1 MKGKWKAI
9 LWGAQRAMMS
19 YKIIA
24 NPVAGKGRAIALI
37 DQVRSILKE
46 RKAEFDFELT
56 KSPGHAADIARS
68 AAERGWEAIVSLGG
82 DGTTSEV
89 ISGLVGTGS
98 VLGIISCGKGND
110 IARSLGVPAD
120 IEQAVN
126 TLLTGEKRKID
137 VGLERDQVFAH
148 IAGVGFSAE
157 VTSQANNM
165 RKLKGSLA
173 FLAATYRTLSHLKA
187 RQVRIELD
195 NEVIE
200 TKVVSV
206 TVSNMKYAGG
216 GMVFAPD
223 AVVDDGLFDVCIVSE
238 IGKVSLALTFP
249 QMYKDAG
256 PKHPALS
263 RYRSSIVR
271 IFSESPMEKMLD
283 GNINGKTPL
292 EAEILAKAVQ
302 VLVPFATRDDH
313 DVF

>member
-1 MKGKWKAI
+1 
-9 LWGAQRAMMS
+9 MMS

-24 NPVAGKGRAIALI
+24 NPVAGKGKAIALI
-37 DQVRSILKE
+37 DQVRSILKQH
-46 RKAEFDFELT
+46 KAEFDFELT
-56 KSPGHAADIARS
+56 KSPGDAADIARS
-68 AAERGWEAIVSLGG
+68 AAERGWKVIVSLGG
-82 DGTTSEV
+82 DGTISEV
-89 ISGLVGTGS
+89 ISGLVGTES
-98 VLGIISCGKGND
+98 ALGIISCGRGND
-110 IARSLGVPAD
+110 IARSLGVPTD
-120 IEQAVN
+120 TEQAVN
-126 TLLTGEKRKID
+126 TLLNGEKCRID
-137 VGLERDQVFAH
+137 VGLEKDQVFAD

-157 VTSQANNM
+157 VSSQANDM
-165 RKLKGSLA
+165 QKLKGSLA
-173 FLAATYRTLSHLKA
+173 FLAATYKTLSRLKA

-216 GMVFAPD
+216 GMVFAPN
-223 AVVDDGLFDVCIVSE
+223 AIADDGLFDVCIVRE
-238 IGKVSLALTFP
+238 IGKISLALTFP

-271 IFSESPMEKMLD
+271 IFSEDPMEKMFD

-292 EAEILAKAVQ
+292 EAEILAKAIDVI
-302 VLVPFATRDDH
+302 VPSATKDDH

>member
-1 MKGKWKAI
+1 
-9 LWGAQRAMMS
+9 MS

-37 DQVRSILKE
+37 HQVRSILKE
-46 RKAEFDFELT
+46 RGAEFDFELT
-56 KSPGHAADIARS
+56 KAPGDAADIARS
-68 AAERGWEAIVSLGG
+68 AAERGWKVIVSLGG
-82 DGTTSEV
+82 DGTISEV

-98 VLGIISCGKGND
+98 ALGIISCGRGND
-110 IARSLGVPAD
+110 IARSLGVPTD
-120 IEQAVN
+120 TERAVN
-126 TLLTGEKRKID
+126 TLLTGEKRRID
-137 VGLERDQVFAH
+137 VGLEKDQVFAH

-157 VTSQANNM
+157 VSSQANNM
-165 RKLKGSLA
+165 QKLRGSLA
-173 FLAATYRTLSHLKA
+173 FLAATYKTLSRLKA

-216 GMVFAPD
+216 GMVFAPN
-223 AVVDDGLFDVCIVSE
+223 AIVDDGLFDVCIVRE
-238 IGKVSLALTFP
+238 MGKIGFALTFP

-263 RYRSSIVR
+263 RHRSSSVR
-271 IFSESPMEKMLD
+271 IFSGNPMEKMFD

-292 EAEILAKAVQ
+292 EAKILAKAIQ
-302 VLVPFATRDDH
+302 VLVPSATKDGH
-313 DVF
+313 HVL

>member
-1 MKGKWKAI
+1 
-9 LWGAQRAMMS
+9 MS

-24 NPVAGKGRAIALI
+24 NPVAGKGKAIALI
-37 DQVRSILKE
+37 DQVRSILKQH
-46 RKAEFDFELT
+46 KAEFDFELT
-56 KSPGHAADIARS
+56 KSPGDAADIARS
-68 AAERGWEAIVSLGG
+68 AAERGWKVIVSLGG
-82 DGTTSEV
+82 DGTISEV
-89 ISGLVGTGS
+89 ISGLVGTES
-98 VLGIISCGKGND
+98 ALGIISCGRGND
-110 IARSLGVPAD
+110 IARSLGVPTD
-120 IEQAVN
+120 TEQAVN
-126 TLLTGEKRKID
+126 TLLNGEKCRID
-137 VGLERDQVFAH
+137 VGLEKDQVFAD

-157 VTSQANNM
+157 VSSQANDM
-165 RKLKGSLA
+165 QKLKGSLA
-173 FLAATYRTLSHLKA
+173 FLAATYKTLSRLKA

-216 GMVFAPD
+216 GMVFAPN
-223 AVVDDGLFDVCIVSE
+223 AIADDGLFDVCIVRE
-238 IGKVSLALTFP
+238 IGKISLALTFP

-271 IFSESPMEKMLD
+271 IFSEDPMEKMFD

-292 EAEILAKAVQ
+292 EAEILAKAIDVI
-302 VLVPFATRDDH
+302 VPSATKDDH

>member
-1 MKGKWKAI
+1 
-9 LWGAQRAMMS
+9 MS

-24 NPVAGKGRAIALI
+24 NPVAGKGKAIAFI
-37 DQVRSILKE
+37 DQVRSILEE

-56 KSPGHAADIARS
+56 KAPGDAADIART
-68 AAERGWEAIVSLGG
+68 AAERGWKVVVSLGG
-82 DGTTSEV
+82 DGTISEV
-89 ISGLVGTGS
+89 ISGLVGTES
-98 VLGIISCGKGND
+98 ALGIIPCGKGND
-110 IARSLGVPAD
+110 IARSLGVPTD
-120 IEQAVN
+120 TEQAVN
-126 TLLTGEKRKID
+126 TLLTGEKRRID
-137 VGLERDQVFAH
+137 VGSEKDQVFAN

-165 RKLKGSLA
+165 RSLKGSLA
-173 FLAATYRTLSHLKA
+173 FLAATYKTLSRLKA

-223 AVVDDGLFDVCIVSE
+223 AVADDGLFDVCIVSE
-238 IGKVSLALTFP
+238 IGRVSLALTFP

-263 RYRSSIVR
+263 RYRSSSVR
-271 IFSESPMEKMLD
+271 IFTENPMEKMFD
-283 GNINGKTPL
+283 GNINGETPL
-292 EAEILAKAVQ
+292 EAKILAKATE
-302 VLVPFATRDDH
+302 VLVPSVTKDDH
-313 DVF
+313 DEF

>member
-1 MKGKWKAI
+1 
-9 LWGAQRAMMS
+9 MS

-24 NPVAGKGRAIALI
+24 NPVAGKGKAIALI
-37 DQVRSILKE
+37 DQVRLMLQE

-56 KSPGHAADIARS
+56 KAPGHAADIARS
-68 AAERGWEAIVSLGG
+68 AAERGWEVVVSLGG
-82 DGTTSEV
+82 DGTISEV

-98 VLGIISCGKGND
+98 ALRIISCGRGND
-110 IARSLGVPAD
+110 IARSLGVPTD
-120 IEQAVN
+120 TEHAVN
-126 TLLTGEKRKID
+126 ALLTGEKRRID

-157 VTSQANNM
+157 VSSQANNM
-165 RKLKGSLA
+165 QKLRGPLA
-173 FLAATYRTLSHLKA
+173 FLAATYKTLSRLKA

-195 NEVIE
+195 DEVIE

-216 GMVFAPD
+216 GMVFAPN
-223 AVVDDGLFDVCIVSE
+223 AVVDDGLFDVCIVRD
-238 IGKVSLALTFP
+238 IGKVSFALTFP

-263 RYRSSIVR
+263 RHRSSSVK
-271 IFSESPMEKMLD
+271 IFTENPMEKMFD

-292 EAEILAKAVQ
+292 EAKILAKAIQ
-302 VLVPFATRDDH
+302 VLVPSATRDDH